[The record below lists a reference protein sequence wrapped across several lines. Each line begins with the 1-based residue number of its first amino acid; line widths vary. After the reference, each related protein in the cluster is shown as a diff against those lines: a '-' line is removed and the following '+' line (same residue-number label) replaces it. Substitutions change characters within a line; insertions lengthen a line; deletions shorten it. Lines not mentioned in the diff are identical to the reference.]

1 MAFIDITGVFL
12 DKEEYSQY
20 ERDANIVTT
29 TITGTPAI
37 PANLDQLTIEIRKA
51 RRNRDVVVASTTYTF
66 DGIVADFDTTGV
78 NITIDLTNVVS
89 SPDLI
94 RLLRSGEYF
103 IRVYDTANPTTITED
118 SDDFFI
124 SLITLNRFR
133 ESYLFGLDLQANEV
147 RGWKL
152 PPRNITGITLKE
164 ISRAHPC
171 AFFTLAL
178 NVNTENTPHVR
189 TLSWA
194 GGDAIFINETVKQ
207 TYILPGELGQEFV
220 LVEVDPRRLPTS
232 SVQEKLLVEEDQLD
246 DERLREFIEQ
256 ARGIVE
262 NTKLQ
267 LFLEPTRCVT
277 NIDPTQITFST
288 QNLSPIVLD
297 SDWDVIS
304 QPVTFYPNNASKWI
318 NIQMPHKHVLR
329 VDSLFGAVA
338 NTRIV
343 DINLEWIEI
352 AEAEGFLELVPFNQ
366 EIAFDFVGL
375 VYVEA
380 LRGQVPIP
388 SFWRYNLIAGL
399 RDTPF
404 ELIEWVGRIAAI
416 PVLTIAGQAFRS
428 GYSSQSISRDG
439 VSESVSYTAS
449 AIYGIYSASIED
461 HKRWIKEHEP
471 QFRATYRGMTM
482 VAL

>member
-1 MAFIDITGVFL
+1 
-12 DKEEYSQY
+12 
-20 ERDANIVTT
+20 
-29 TITGTPAI
+29 
-37 PANLDQLTIEIRKA
+37 
-51 RRNRDVVVASTTYTF
+51 
-66 DGIVADFDTTGV
+66 
-78 NITIDLTNVVS
+78 
-89 SPDLI
+89 
-94 RLLRSGEYF
+94 
-103 IRVYDTANPTTITED
+103 
-118 SDDFFI
+118 
-124 SLITLNRFR
+124 
-133 ESYLFGLDLQANEV
+133 
-147 RGWKL
+147 
-152 PPRNITGITLKE
+152 
-164 ISRAHPC
+164 
-171 AFFTLAL
+171 
-178 NVNTENTPHVR
+178 
-189 TLSWA
+189 
-194 GGDAIFINETVKQ
+194 
-207 TYILPGELGQEFV
+207 
-220 LVEVDPRRLPTS
+220 
-232 SVQEKLLVEEDQLD
+232 
-246 DERLREFIEQ
+246 
-256 ARGIVE
+256 
-262 NTKLQ
+262 
-267 LFLEPTRCVT
+267 
-277 NIDPTQITFST
+277 
-288 QNLSPIVLD
+288 
-297 SDWDVIS
+297 
-304 QPVTFYPNNASKWI
+304 
-318 NIQMPHKHVLR
+318 MPHKHVLR

-366 EIAFDFVGL
+366 EIAFEFVGL